1 MLGEEESSDH
11 MEQRRVERGG
21 VYPSLREYYNNMGR
35 GRRLSPRVKMGLQI
49 YASGAAKTVK
59 EAAEIVGLS
68 QVHLGNVKNLG
79 GGQELI
85 DRMQGK
91 IEDAA
96 VNTSALLRSL
106 GVEAVHKLA
115 ALMRTAGSENIQLAA
130 AKDLADRSPETS
142 KTQKIQVDSFSING
156 EDAKHLAEAM
166 IRAQQSRE
174 VWSGQTQGDF
184 VKVDMGQQR
193 PVLLPDGK

>member
-1 MLGEEESSDH
+1 MA
-11 MEQRRVERGG
+11 QRRVERGG
-21 VYPSLREYYNNMGR
+21 VYPSLDEYYHNMGR
-35 GRRLSPRVKMGLQI
+35 GRRLSPRVQMGLQV

-59 EAAEIVGLS
+59 EAAEIVGLTA
-68 QVHLGNVKNLG
+68 VHLGNVKNKG

-96 VNTSALLRSL
+96 VNTSALLQTL

-115 ALMRTAGSENIQLAA
+115 SLMRTAGSENIQLAA

-166 IRAQQSRE
+166 VRARQSDSR
-174 VWSGQTQGDF
+174 WAGQVQNGF
-184 VKVDMGQQR
+184 VKVDMSLGQPQ
-193 PVLLPDGK
+193 LGSGE

>member
-1 MLGEEESSDH
+1 MFHEEERADH
-11 MEQRRVERGG
+11 MEQRRVERHG
-21 VYPSLREYYNNMGR
+21 VYPSLREYYHNMGR

-59 EAAEIVGLS
+59 EAAEIVGLTS
-68 QVHLGNVKNLG
+68 VHLGNVKNIG

-85 DRMQGK
+85 ERMQDK

-96 VNTSALLRSL
+96 INTSALLQSL

-115 ALMRTAGSENIQLAA
+115 KLMRTAGSENIQLAA

-166 IRAQQSRE
+166 IRARESRE

-184 VKVDMGQQR
+184 VKVDMGQGQA
-193 PVLLPDGK
+193 LLPPST